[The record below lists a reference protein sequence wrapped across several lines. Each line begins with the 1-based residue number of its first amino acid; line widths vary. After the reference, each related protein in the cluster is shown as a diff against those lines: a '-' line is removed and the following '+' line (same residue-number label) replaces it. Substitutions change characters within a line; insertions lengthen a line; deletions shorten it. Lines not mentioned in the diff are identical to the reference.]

1 MDSTFL
7 VGQLAKLFENS
18 ESADVALHCAGQ
30 VIKAHSVILAMR
42 SPYFK
47 TALNTDVGSN
57 NQSSRKRT
65 KGIQNLEVK
74 ECSPEVLSITIKF
87 IYGIGLPADLG
98 VEDAK
103 DLLTIADLYIMEDL
117 KEALAPVLGAQLDKD
132 SILEISRMAEKF
144 TAPKLMEICADFI
157 VSNITDP
164 GELFAGMPQI
174 AALCFKKQHKKLEIA
189 NVALQPTWP
198 NLKKQNYI
206 LMRDGRGVLV
216 TNNKEYKDFLM
227 RDGRGVLV
235 TNNKTLTEYEAE
247 GVYKKE
253 VEEGSIGRILSSD
266 TDTDGAG
273 VDVMWFLGEYV
284 TIFTSVSLLDLDIC
298 GPPFNTTFL

>member
-87 IYGIGLPADLG
+87 IYGIGLPEDLG

-103 DLLTIADLYIMEDL
+103 NLLTIADLYIMEDL
-117 KEALAPVLGAQLDKD
+117 KEAVAPVLGAQLDKD
-132 SILEISRMAEKF
+132 NILEISKMAEKF
-144 TAPKLMEICADFI
+144 TAPKLMEICVDFI

-164 GELFAGMPQI
+164 DEIFAGMPQI
-174 AALCFKKQHKKLEIA
+174 AALCFKKQLKKLEIA
-189 NVALQPTWP
+189 NVALGTRDLKP
-198 NLKKQNYI
+198 NFKKQK
-206 LMRDGRGVLV
+206 DLV
-216 TNNKEYKDFLM
+216 KEYKDFLM

>member
-30 VIKAHSVILAMR
+30 VIKAHSAILAMR

-47 TALNTDVGSN
+47 TAI
-57 NQSSRKRT
+57 
-65 KGIQNLEVK
+65 GIQNQLEVK
-74 ECSPEVLSITIKF
+74 ECSPEVLSTTIKF
-87 IYGIGLPADLG
+87 IYGIGLPEDLSVG
-98 VEDAK
+98 DAK
-103 DLLTIADLYIMEDL
+103 DLLTIADLYHMEDL

-144 TAPKLMEICADFI
+144 TAPKLMEICVDYI

-164 GELFAGMPQI
+164 GEIFAGMPQI
-174 AALCFKKQHKKLEIA
+174 ANLCWKKQLNKVETA
-189 NVALQPTWP
+189 NVAQLQEAKGTWP
-198 NLKKQNYI
+198 NLKKQKEI
-206 LMRDGRGVLV
+206 
-216 TNNKEYKDFLM
+216 KEYKDFLM

-235 TNNKTLTEYEAE
+235 TNNKTLYVWYE

-253 VEEGSIGRILSSD
+253 VEEGSIGRILRLDSQLPSSRLVYLRSD
-266 TDTDGAG
+266 TDTDGAR
-273 VDVMWFLGEYV
+273 VDVMWFLEEYV
-284 TIFTSVSLLDLDIC
+284 TTVTSISLLDLDIC